1 MHPHLYQLDQVND
14 GIHQNHRD
22 ALRAEQAR
30 MILGGPSH
38 GLAAVALSLRSS
50 IHTIVAAVGAR
61 VRHQP
66 AIPPEPNVYPASVA
80 EPVDVTAMS

>member
-14 GIHQNHRD
+14 GIQQNHRD
-22 ALRAEQAR
+22 ALRAEHAR
-30 MILGGPSH
+30 MILGDQSH

-50 IHTIVAAVGAR
+50 IHTMVTAVGAR

-66 AIPPEPNVYPASVA
+66 AISPEPNVYPASVA
-80 EPVDVTAMS
+80 EPADATATS